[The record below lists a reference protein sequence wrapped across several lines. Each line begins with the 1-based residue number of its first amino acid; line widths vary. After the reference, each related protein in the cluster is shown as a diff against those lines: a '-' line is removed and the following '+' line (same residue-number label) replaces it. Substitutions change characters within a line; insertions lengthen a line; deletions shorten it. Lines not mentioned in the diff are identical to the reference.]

1 MNEIQLLREQ
11 LAAERRH
18 VREVAAACAA
28 AYRLAPVR
36 PADAALGRLRR
47 AGCEYL
53 GCVLGWFE
61 ERDARL
67 RAYSATSCGDAGRR
81 ALEVLGTLAAEGEA
95 RAGWEALCDLIN
107 GPWDGQ
113 RSASAALLDSLAHV
127 ADWRAVAAID
137 ADSIY
142 RERALY
148 AQVRAALPPGVA
160 LA

>member
-18 VREVAAACAA
+18 VREVAAAGAA
-28 AYRLAPVR
+28 AHRLAPAG
-36 PADAALGRLRR
+36 PDAAALGRLER
-47 AGCEYL
+47 ACCEYL

-67 RAYSATSCGDAGRR
+67 RAHGATTGGDAGRR
-81 ALEVLGTLAAEGEA
+81 ALEMLGTLAAHGEA
-95 RAGWEALCDLIN
+95 RAWEGLREIIH
-107 GPWDGQ
+107 GPWDAQ

-127 ADWRAVAAID
+127 ADWRTVAALD